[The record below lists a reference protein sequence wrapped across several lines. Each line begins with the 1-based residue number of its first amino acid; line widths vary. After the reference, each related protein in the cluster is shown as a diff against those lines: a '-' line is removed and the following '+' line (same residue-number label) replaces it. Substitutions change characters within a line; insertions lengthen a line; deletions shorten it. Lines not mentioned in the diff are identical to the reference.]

1 MRKRVVFGLSVW
13 LAGALVIGSGSVGR
27 ILQTGSMV
35 GAAPAVKAGKD
46 TVGDIQKQIDE
57 AERRRTSVQQE
68 KEDLENEIA
77 ALEEKKG
84 NILEYIETLDKKLS
98 ELSDKIEANEDEI
111 ALLQG
116 QIKELREK
124 KRKAEAHR
132 KKQYDTMA
140 DRIKYMYENGDDGYL
155 ELLFGAG
162 SLSELFNRV
171 EYVNKVTSYDRQ
183 LLGKYQ
189 KICEE
194 IQQMEETLNGKLD
207 NLKSVKES
215 LKTEKDSVDTLM
227 EKKTRQLKEYQ
238 SAIDKKNKEA
248 EARASLIRQQEDEM
262 ERLLEAQRKEIER
275 ERAEAA
281 KKNKNDKSAVAGI
294 PDGIENVSNGG
305 YQWPLAVS
313 GRISS
318 YFGYR
323 NAPTAGASTYH
334 RGIDIAVPSGTSVL
348 AAQSGTVV
356 TAAYSASAGNYIAI
370 YHGNGIYTYYMH
382 CSKLKVSARSKVSKG
397 QQIAL
402 SGNTGISTGPH
413 LHFAV
418 YANGAYVNP
427 LKYVSMK

>member
-1 MRKRVVFGLSVW
+1 MKKRVVFGLSCW
-13 LAGALVIGSGSVGR
+13 LAGALVIGSAGGLWGIRDREDAFSVRAGR
-27 ILQTGSMV
+27 ES
-35 GAAPAVKAGKD
+35 A
-46 TVGDIQKQIDE
+46 GDIQKKIDE
-57 AERRRTSVQQE
+57 TVERRKSVQQE
-68 KEDLENEIA
+68 KQELENDIA

-84 NILEYIETLDKKLS
+84 NILEYVEKLDGKLS
-98 ELSDKIEANEDEI
+98 ELSEKIEANEEEI
-111 ALLQG
+111 LLLEG
-116 QIKELREK
+116 QVKQIRRK
-124 KRKAEAHR
+124 KKKAEGDQ

-140 DRIKYMYENGDDGYL
+140 GRIRYMYENGDDGYL

-171 EYVNKVTSYDRQ
+171 EYVNKVTDYDRK
-183 LLGKYQ
+183 LLERYQ
-189 KICEE
+189 KVCHE
-194 IQQMEETLNGKLD
+194 IQEMEEELSGKLD
-207 NLKSVKES
+207 DLKSVKES
-215 LKTEKDSVDTLM
+215 LKLEKDSVDALM
-227 EKKTRQLKEYQ
+227 DKKAGQLKEYQ
-238 SAIDKKNKEA
+238 SVIDEKTKEA
-248 EARASLIRQQEDEM
+248 EKRESLIRKQEEEM

-275 ERAEAA
+275 EQEEAA
-281 KKNKNDKSAVAGI
+281 RKNKNDSSVAGT
-294 PDGIENVSNGG
+294 PDSFTFESSGG
-305 YQWPLAVS
+305 YGWPLAVR

-334 RGIDIAVPSGTSVL
+334 KGIDIAVPAGTSVL
-348 AAQSGTVV
+348 AAQSGIV
-356 TAAYSASAGNYIAI
+356 TAAAYSASAGNYIAI

-382 CSKLKVSARSKVSKG
+382 CSKLKVSVKSKVSKG